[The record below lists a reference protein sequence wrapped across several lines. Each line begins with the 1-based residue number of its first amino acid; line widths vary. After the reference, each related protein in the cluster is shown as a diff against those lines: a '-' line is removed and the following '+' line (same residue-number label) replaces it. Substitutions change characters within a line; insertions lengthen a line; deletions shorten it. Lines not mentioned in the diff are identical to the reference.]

1 MCAAC
6 GVPTH
11 VAVLEPDPG
20 QGPGPDGAGQAR
32 PAKFAALRNPECRL
46 YLGGAA
52 LAMMADNVEHVITY
66 WVVWEKFHSPALTGF
81 EVLSHWLP
89 FLFLSP
95 YFGALADRHDC
106 RKLIQAS
113 QVLFMIVSLAWGVF
127 FATGSLTVW
136 GACVLLI
143 LHGMAGAL
151 WAPPEQLLLEDFVG
165 AADLP
170 SAIRLNSTARSLGI
184 LCGPVVGSALLLGL
198 GPTKGIWVNIAFY
211 LPLTFLCARTK
222 FTGHTRDGAVVAR
235 ARVGVLTAVRVFRDV
250 SRDRVLAAM
259 IILAGLGS
267 FFVGSAMQTS
277 MPSIAD
283 STAGLSAGT
292 AYGVLLF
299 ANGLGGVVGGLLLE
313 GTGWIRLSVRAA
325 LWSTAVYG
333 ASSVL
338 FALSH
343 NYLIAAPLLVVGGVA
358 NLAALSITQT
368 VVQLRAPRE
377 KKGQVIGVY
386 GVGANGMRIGSG
398 LTVGL
403 LGAAIGL
410 RPALGVSAAALCV
423 SVAVLAVFLALAA
436 RRRRGPEAGAAP
448 GPGATADQAAA
459 STAAPAGDAA

>member
-11 VAVLEPDPG
+11 VAVLDPADV
-20 QGPGPDGAGQAR
+20 PSREAGQ
-32 PAKFAALRNPECRL
+32 PVKFAALRNPECRL

-52 LAMMADNVEHVITY
+52 LAMMADNIEHVITY
-66 WVVWEKFHSPALTGF
+66 WVVWQRFHSPALTGF
-81 EVLSHWLP
+81 EVISHWLP
-89 FLFLSP
+89 FLLLSP
-95 YFGALADRHDC
+95 YFGALADRYDC

-113 QVLFMIVSLAWGVF
+113 QALFMLVSLAWGIL
-127 FATGSLTVW
+127 FATGTLTVW
-136 GACVLLI
+136 AACVLLI

-165 AADLP
+165 PADLP

-198 GPTKGIWVNIAFY
+198 GPTRGIWVNIAFY
-211 LPLTFLCARTK
+211 LPLTILMARTRV
-222 FTGHTRDGAVVAR
+222 TGHTRSGVTATE
-235 ARVGVLTAVRVFRDV
+235 RVGLFAAVRVFRDV

-259 IILAGLGS
+259 IILAGLGA

-283 STAGLSAGT
+283 TTTGLPSGT
-292 AYGVLLF
+292 VYGVLLF
-299 ANGLGGVVGGLLLE
+299 ANGLGGVLGGLLLE

-333 ASSVL
+333 VTSVF
-338 FALSH
+338 FAVSH
-343 NYLIAAPLLVVGGVA
+343 NYLIAAPLLVIGGIA

-368 VVQLRAPRE
+368 VTQLRAPDD

-403 LGAAIGL
+403 FGAAVGL
-410 RPALGVSAAALCV
+410 RPALGWSSAALCACV
-423 SVAVLAVFLALAA
+423 GVLAVYLARAA
-436 RRRRGPEAGAAP
+436 RRNPVPESAARAQGAESVT
-448 GPGATADQAAA
+448 G
-459 STAAPAGDAA
+459 

>member
-11 VAVLEPDPG
+11 VAVPG
-20 QGPGPDGAGQAR
+20 EAVPAGTGQ

-52 LAMMADNVEHVITY
+52 LAMMADNIEHVITY
-66 WVVWEKFHSPALTGF
+66 WVVWERFHSPALTGF
-81 EVLSHWLP
+81 EVISHWLP
-89 FLFLSP
+89 FLLLSP
-95 YFGALADRHDC
+95 YFGALADRYDC
-106 RKLIQAS
+106 RKLIQGS
-113 QVLFMIVSLAWGVF
+113 QALFMAVSLAWGVL
-127 FATGSLTVW
+127 FATGTLTVW
-136 GACVLLI
+136 DACVLLV

-165 AADLP
+165 PADLP

-198 GPTKGIWVNIAFY
+198 GPVHGIWVNIAFY
-211 LPLTFLCARTK
+211 LPLTLLMARTR
-222 FTGHTRDGAVVAR
+222 FTGHQRAGVVAR
-235 ARVGVLTAVRVFRDV
+235 QRVSALAAVRVFRDV

-277 MPSIAD
+277 MPAIAG
-283 STAGLSAGT
+283 STTGISSGT

-299 ANGLGGVVGGLLLE
+299 ANGLGGVLGGLLLE

-325 LWSTAVYG
+325 LWSTLAYG
-333 ASSVL
+333 ATTVL
-338 FALSH
+338 FAVSH
-343 NYLIAAPLLVVGGVA
+343 DYLVAAPLLVIGGIA
-358 NLAALSITQT
+358 NLATLSITQT
-368 VVQLRAPRE
+368 VVQLRAPRA

-403 LGAAIGL
+403 LGAAVGL
-410 RPALGVSAAALCV
+410 RPALGLSAAALCAC
-423 SVAVLAVFLALAA
+423 VAILAAYLALAA
-436 RRRRGPEAGAAP
+436 RRGDRADGAVPAQ
-448 GPGATADQAAA
+448 GTESAQSAE
-459 STAAPAGDAA
+459 SPAG